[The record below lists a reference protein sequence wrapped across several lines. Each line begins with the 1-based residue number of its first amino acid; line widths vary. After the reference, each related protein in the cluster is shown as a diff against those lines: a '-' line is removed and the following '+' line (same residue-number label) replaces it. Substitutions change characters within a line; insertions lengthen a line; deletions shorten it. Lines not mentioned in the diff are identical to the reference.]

1 LICGTTKLNIFLKIM
16 YSFQIIFDQYTR
28 TSPVLEDVRGV
39 YVSGICIAAKN
50 DKRGQIYISKHVKN
64 VQGKFL
70 YIAGSERYP
79 ILYPKS
85 KSVILT
91 VTGFPKFPILLVNEY
106 QGHITIKNVCL
117 DDEKN

>member
-1 LICGTTKLNIFLKIM
+1 M
-16 YSFQIIFDQYTR
+16 YSFQIVFEQYTR
-28 TSPVLEDVRGV
+28 TFPTLEDVGRIV
-39 YVSGICIAAKN
+39 VSGVCLIAKN

-79 ILYPKS
+79 MLYPKS
-85 KSVILT
+85 KTVILT
-91 VTGFPKFPILLVNEY
+91 VAGFPKYPILLVNEY

-117 DDEKN
+117 DGEKN